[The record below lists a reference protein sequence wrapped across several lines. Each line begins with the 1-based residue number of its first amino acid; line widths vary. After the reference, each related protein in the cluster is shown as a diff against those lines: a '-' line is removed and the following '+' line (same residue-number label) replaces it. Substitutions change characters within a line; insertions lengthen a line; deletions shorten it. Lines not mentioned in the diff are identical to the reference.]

1 MACASRA
8 QVACAGRKQVACA
21 SRTQEVMLDDPAN
34 DGYAWRR
41 QVGQAAGELD
51 ATCSVN
57 VRAIPTGHV
66 QVYASVPVHESLFPP
81 VCR

>member
-1 MACASRA
+1 
-8 QVACAGRKQVACA
+8 
-21 SRTQEVMLDDPAN
+21 MLDDPAN